1 MQRVMGLA
9 LVQLRVTTVCF
20 CLPQFFFL
28 MRLMLYLV
36 WRRSAFCQ
44 RASCSYHYGE
54 RYCISSSLQPLFL
67 FFFFCKHACLPF
79 VLTLDK
85 CCGTHYII

>member
-1 MQRVMGLA
+1 MCYGASFGAAACYYRLF
-9 LVQLRVTTVCF
+9 LFTTV
-20 CLPQFFFL
+20 FFFL